1 MKRFL
6 AALGAVLSVAS
17 LAVIPL
23 GAETVFTVD
32 SAVESALAHNVSVE
46 RNKISY
52 DALRRKS
59 DLSWNSLLPSVQA
72 GAGIS
77 KTNESDITTQYGSVS
92 GSLSLSPSIFIS
104 MQKAS
109 LDWQAGKISRET
121 ALRSVELSVRKAFY
135 SLIYEREYVALL
147 EKQIDSAQ
155 KQYDQ
160 TLAKQKAGLVPEVDA
175 LSAEVNL
182 ENLKPNL
189 ESARTTLSGDLA
201 TFKQLIGIDL
211 TADIALEGSLAEAL
225 DLKEIDISGISASSA
240 SVEKLEKELEAAR
253 AQKNL
258 VMAQTWFP
266 TVSLGYAY
274 RPTKSDAAGSEWADA
289 GSVSAAVSISLD
301 SFLPFS
307 SGSENVR
314 SSSDSVKD
322 IELELANE
330 RVSDR
335 IERVNLLKS
344 IAQSRSSLK
353 ARSLGVALAERNYAL
368 TEDAYKRGAKDL
380 LALQSSAD
388 SLQEARVAHMQ
399 QSFSLISSVLD
410 LENAIGVPFGTLG
423 R

>member
-6 AALGAVLSVAS
+6 AALGAVFAVAS

-52 DALRRKS
+52 DALKRKS

-77 KTNESDITTQYGSVS
+77 KTNETDITTQYGSVS
-92 GSLSLSPSIFIS
+92 GSLSLSPSIIIS

-175 LSAEVNL
+175 LSAEVTL

-201 TFKQLIGIDL
+201 TFKQLIGVDL

-225 DLKEIDISGISASSA
+225 DLKEIDISGISTSSA
-240 SVEKLEKELEAAR
+240 SVEKLEKELESAR

-289 GSVSAAVSISLD
+289 GSVSASVSIPLD

-307 SGSENVR
+307 SGAESVR
-314 SSSDSVKD
+314 SASDSVKD

-335 IERVNLLKS
+335 IARENLLKS

-368 TEDAYKRGAKDL
+368 TEDAYKRGAKDIL
-380 LALQSSAD
+380 SLQSSAD